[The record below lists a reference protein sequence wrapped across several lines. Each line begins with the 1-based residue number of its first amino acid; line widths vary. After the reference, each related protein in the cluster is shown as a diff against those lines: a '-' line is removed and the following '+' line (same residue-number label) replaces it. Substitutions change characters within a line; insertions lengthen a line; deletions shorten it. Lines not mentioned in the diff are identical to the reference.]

1 MSEMKRVMITGAST
15 GIGYASAKYL
25 ADKGWRVYAGVR
37 KPEDAERL
45 SAARLIIV
53 GEDEWVQG
61 NVRVKTLATRE
72 EADIPLDEL

>member
-1 MSEMKRVMITGAST
+1 MSLRGKAMITGAST

-45 SAARLIIV
+45 
-53 GEDEWVQG
+53 
-61 NVRVKTLATRE
+61 K
-72 EADIPLDEL
+72 